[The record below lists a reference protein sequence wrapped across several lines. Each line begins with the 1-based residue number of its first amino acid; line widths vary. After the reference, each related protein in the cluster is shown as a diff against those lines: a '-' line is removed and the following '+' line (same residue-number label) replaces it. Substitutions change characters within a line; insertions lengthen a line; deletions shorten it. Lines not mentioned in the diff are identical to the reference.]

1 MASLLQPGTLSGLT
15 VLITGA
21 SSGIGRATAVACAQA
36 GAQKLLLFARSK
48 DKLKEVAEEIHSANG
63 NKTKVSFDTVDV
75 RDRRAV
81 YAALGHFFDNGE
93 ISHIDVLINNAGLAI
108 GAPAR
113 FPDLKLEDIDTMV
126 DTNLKGMLYVTHAVL
141 NLPSN
146 RADASSKSMLER
158 GKGTIMNITSTTAL
172 EVPPFP
178 GEAIYHTTKAAQEGF
193 TNSLRTELQGTN
205 IRVLAL
211 RPGVVADTT
220 FHKQRVG
227 FSKDK
232 YDGFM
237 EGFEPLLAE
246 DVAEQIVWVL
256 SQGQKKE
263 RIAIKALDIVPSAQR
278 MLYVID
284 KDWNERNGINDM
296 KMEDS

>member
-1 MASLLQPGTLSGLT
+1 MSTLLQPNSLNGLT
-15 VLITGA
+15 ILVTGA
-21 SSGIGRATAVACAQA
+21 SSGIGRATAISCAQA
-36 GAQKLLLFARSK
+36 GAENLILLARSK
-48 DKLKEVAEEIHSANG
+48 DKLEETRKLITEASHETNILIRPC
-63 NKTKVSFDTVDV
+63 DV
-75 RDRRAV
+75 RDSRAV
-81 YAALGHFFDNGE
+81 FEAVHRSLQDPFVKQ
-93 ISHIDVLINNAGLAI
+93 IDVLINNAGLAI

-113 FPDLKLEDIDTMV
+113 FSDLKLEDIDSMV

-141 NLPSN
+141 NCTSGE
-146 RADASSKSMLER
+146 KVSMMLR
-158 GKGTIMNITSTTAL
+158 KTGTILNITSTTAL

-178 GEAIYHTTKAAQEGF
+178 GECIYHTTKASQEGF
-193 TNSLRTELQGTN
+193 TNSLRTELEGTN

-227 FSKDK
+227 HRKEE
-232 YDGFM
+232 YDTFM
-237 EGFEPLLAE
+237 QGFEPLLAE

-256 SQGQKKE
+256 AQCNRKQ
-263 RIAIKALDIVPSAQR
+263 RVAIKALDVVPSAQR

-284 KDWNERNGINDM
+284 KDWNERNGVKNM